1 MRRALALS
9 IPLLLLSAACT
20 YDNGDVR
27 HLVIDPAGSTDVACS
42 TEAQSTIDTNRTID
56 NIDAGQGAGVYIE
69 YAAGGHW
76 HVRTSCDSDKQNIGC
91 NWDVL
96 VYPAVGHA
104 LSNFVPE
111 DLEADDTLAPY
122 PNSQDTF
129 ELNAHT
135 TTDIDGF
142 TFDGDP
148 GVATTVD
155 AFLDGTCALP
165 YFFWV
170 GDDALH
176 PGSPSNP
183 LTLTPSSD

>member
-20 YDNGDVR
+20 YDNGDAHR
-27 HLVIDPAGSTDVACS
+27 FTTGSSQSDQECNTP
-42 TEAQSTIDTNRTID
+42 AQSTIDTGRTID
-56 NIDAGQGAGVYIE
+56 VSAGQGAGVYVE
-69 YAAGGHW
+69 YATGGHW
-76 HVRTSCDSDKQNIGC
+76 HVRTSCDSDKQNTGC
-91 NWDVL
+91 DWDVL
-96 VYPAVGHA
+96 VYSLDGHTP
-104 LSNFVPE
+104 SNFAPE
-111 DLEADDTLAPY
+111 DLEAGDTLGPY
-122 PNSQDTF
+122 ANSQNTF

-148 GVATTVD
+148 GAPVTID

-165 YFFWV
+165 YFFWI
-170 GDDALH
+170 GDGALH

-183 LTLTPSSD
+183 LTLLPSSG

>member
-1 MRRALALS
+1 MRRVLALS

-20 YDNGDVR
+20 YDNGDVQ
-27 HLVIDPAGSTDVACS
+27 HLVIEPGSTDVACH
-42 TEAQSTIDTNRTID
+42 TDVQSTIDTGRTID
-56 NIDAGQGAGVYIE
+56 IDAGQGAGVYIE

-76 HVRTSCDSDKQNIGC
+76 HIRTSCDSDKQNTGC

-96 VYPAVGHA
+96 VYAPVGHA

-111 DLEADDTLAPY
+111 DLEADDSLGPY
-122 PNSQDTF
+122 DNSPGTF

-135 TTDIDGF
+135 TTDLDGF

-148 GVATTVD
+148 GVAVTVD
-155 AFLDGTCALP
+155 AFLDNTCALP

-170 GDDALH
+170 GDGALH

>member
-20 YDNGDVR
+20 YDNGDVQ
-27 HLVIDPAGSTDVACS
+27 HVLADPGSPIECR
-42 TEAQSTIDTNRTID
+42 TETQSTIDTDRTIGI
-56 NIDAGQGAGVYIE
+56 NAGQGAGVYIE

-76 HVRTSCDSDKQNIGC
+76 HVRTSCDSGKGSTGC

-96 VYPAVGHA
+96 VYAPDGHS

-111 DLEADDTLAPY
+111 DLEAEDSLGPY
-122 PNSQDTF
+122 NQSQATY
-129 ELNAHT
+129 ELSAHT
-135 TTDIDGF
+135 TTDLDGF

-148 GVATTVD
+148 GVAATVD
-155 AFLDGTCALP
+155 AFLDNTCALP

-170 GDDALH
+170 GDGALH